1 VTSATRS
8 RNWRDPLDHQ
18 PAARRNSQAS
28 LRLRGRG
35 DRFGCLD
42 DADGIDGDFTACD
55 TKTLNGF
62 FAAYY
67 ATYGQNLTGQGPP

>member
-1 VTSATRS
+1 MS
-8 RNWRDPLDHQ
+8 
-18 PAARRNSQAS
+18 
-28 LRLRGRG
+28 
-35 DRFGCLD
+35 
-42 DADGIDGDFTACD
+42 ADGIDGDFTACD